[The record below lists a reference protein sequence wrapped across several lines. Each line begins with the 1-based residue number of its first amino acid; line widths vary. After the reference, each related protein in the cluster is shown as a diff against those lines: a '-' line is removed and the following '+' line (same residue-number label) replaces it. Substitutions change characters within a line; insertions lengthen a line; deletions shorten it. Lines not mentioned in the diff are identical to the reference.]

1 MHRYLDRFR
10 FFWDLFE
17 SEIIRAEPGT
27 PIAMKTKFGYVLS
40 GPMSKVQNNEG
51 STLICRSLKFGTEI
65 CDSDSILQKKSKIC
79 GRLNALTLKLTVP
92 PFIKVFVMIFVT
104 IQMKPD
110 MKFDCPLKIIMKFYQ
125 IILHITNIG

>member
-27 PIAMKTKFGYVLS
+27 PITMKTKFGYVLS

-79 GRLNALTLKLTVP
+79 GRLNALTLKIERFDSKADSFTVYKS
-92 PFIKVFVMIFVT
+92 FCDDIRYNSNEARYEV
-104 IQMKPD
+104 
-110 MKFDCPLKIIMKFYQ
+110 
-125 IILHITNIG
+125 